1 MKNKLLFIIGGLII
15 IAGIGVILYP
25 IISRSIS
32 ASKQREL
39 MEQVKEDILNNITN
53 ETASADPVTDIVTP
67 IPQTGDIVNSDP
79 SSGVEGINFNSDSLM
94 NISETDDSGSN
105 SYDRSRLSGQK
116 VLGIIS
122 CDKIDLVYAI
132 VEGTEDDN
140 IGVAIGHFKDSVA
153 IGAEGNCALAGHNG
167 GTYGRYFG
175 DIKNLEKGDP
185 VVMTD
190 LNGYE
195 YTYNVTDVFVVE
207 PQDVYVVKDLGKAG
221 KFLTMVTCTQHGTKR
236 LIVRAQCTTEPV
248 MSKYKH

>member
-25 IISRSIS
+25 IINRAIS

-39 MEQVKEDILNNITN
+39 MEQVKEDILNNVVN
-53 ETASADPVTDIVTP
+53 ETATVNTDQTVITPV
-67 IPQTGDIVNSDP
+67 PQTGDIVNTDP
-79 SSGVEGINFNSDSLM
+79 SSGVDGINFNNDSLM

-175 DIKNLEKGDP
+175 DIKDLEKGDP

-190 LNGYE
+190 INGYE

-207 PQDVYVVKDLGKAG
+207 PQDVYVVKDELGKQ
-221 KFLTMVTCTQHGTKR
+221 LLLPGTKEVLKQIDLESEKIIVHLLKG
-236 LIVRAQCTTEPV
+236 LI
-248 MSKYKH
+248 